1 MQEAGSKRQEARGK
15 RQQRVMILE
24 VDPGQADEEVE
35 LDFELD
41 YLASLTMAE
50 RFELMFRRSREIQE
64 MLQRYGHRKPVEIV
78 ERP

>member
-1 MQEAGSKRQEARGK
+1 M
-15 RQQRVMILE
+15 VPILQ
-24 VDPGQADEEVE
+24 VDPAQADEETE

-41 YLASLTMAE
+41 YLASLTVPE

-78 ERP
+78 ERA